1 MTNRC
6 RPYLSVLFAL
16 AFILFGADESV
27 VQAEA
32 RIGLRHPLGGIRA
45 SPPMWIINVLTIAKM
60 AA

>member
-32 RIGLRHPLGGIRA
+32 RIGLRHPLGGSA
-45 SPPMWIINVLTIAKM
+45 HHLLCGSSTS
-60 AA
+60 